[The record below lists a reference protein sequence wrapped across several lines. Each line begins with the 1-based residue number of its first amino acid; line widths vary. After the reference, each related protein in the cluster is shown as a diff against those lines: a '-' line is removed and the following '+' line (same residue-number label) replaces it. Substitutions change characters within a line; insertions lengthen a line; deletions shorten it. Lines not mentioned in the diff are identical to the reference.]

1 MTPEQRERVI
11 TMLVKFGASPLRDR
25 TNEELMELLQ
35 TGEALREE
43 IDPSPLTAIRKK
55 RAK

>member
-11 TMLVKFGASPLRDR
+11 TMLVKFGAYPLRDR

>member
-11 TMLVKFGASPLRDR
+11 NTLVKFGAYPLRDR
-25 TNEELMELLQ
+25 TDEELIALLQ
-35 TGEALREE
+35 AGEALRDE